1 MRLREAL
8 RPLARRGKPLL
19 LLSLLRAAVSAAGL
33 SAAALPPA
41 TAGEAPAPGRQP
53 GEGRDPFR
61 PPERAGPEERPPG
74 LAGLRIVEASVRGIL
89 RRSGSAEGSEAPDRP
104 GRRDSVILEAPDGR
118 GFVASPGAKLLDGV
132 LLRVEEDGAVF
143 RGNRRPANEIFRP
156 LSTEGTSAPPPEPRP
171 PEPRPPELRPDAP

>member
-8 RPLARRGKPLL
+8 RPLSRLGKPLL
-19 LLSLLRAAVSAAGL
+19 LHSLLRAAVSAAGL

-53 GEGRDPFR
+53 AEGRDPFR

-89 RRSGSAEGSEAPDRP
+89 RRSGSEAPDRP

-118 GFVASPGAKLLDGV
+118 GFVASPGAELLDGV
-132 LLRVEEDGAVF
+132 LLRVEKDGAVF
-143 RGNRRPANEIFRP
+143 RGNRRPGNEIFRP
-156 LSTEGTSAPPPEPRP
+156 LSTGPSDSPPDPRP
-171 PEPRPPELRPDAP
+171 DTP